1 MKLPS
6 PPERLIAGFDNALRT
21 LFAPSAQGSRK
32 NPATGIKE
40 NDLSASDKRHVA
52 GLMRINQAGE
62 VAAQGLYQ
70 GHALVARDAEVL
82 EELDHAAQDEADH
95 LRWCTERLDEL
106 DARPSALNA
115 LWYSGAFAIGA
126 LSGLAGDR
134 WSLGFIAE
142 TERQVVRHLEK
153 HLQRLPESDERS
165 AKILSTMR
173 DEEAGHG
180 ENAQNQGAADLPGPA
195 SKLMQGAAKVMTGTA
210 YWV

>member
-1 MKLPS
+1 MKLPTPS
-6 PPERLIAGFDNALRT
+6 ERLIAGFDNALRT
-21 LFAPSAQGSRK
+21 LLAPAVQGNRD
-32 NPATGIKE
+32 NPAKDVGETQ
-40 NDLSASDKRHVA
+40 LSATDKRHAA

-70 GHALVARDAEVL
+70 GHALVARDASVM

-95 LRWCTERLDEL
+95 LRWCTERLNEL

-142 TERQVVRHLEK
+142 TERQVVRHLDK
-153 HLQRLPESDERS
+153 HLQRLPETDKRS

-180 ENAQNQGAADLPGPA
+180 ENAENQGAADLPAPA
-195 SKLMQGAAKVMTGTA
+195 SKLMQSAAKVMTGTA